1 MPEAGRKE
9 QRQSE
14 ALDGQGLNPLMIGV
28 AKLLPASSR
37 QSGYAFWLDQTR
49 TVHTR
54 TAAAYGLVLRPV

>member
-1 MPEAGRKE
+1 MK
-9 QRQSE
+9 
-14 ALDGQGLNPLMIGV
+14 QGLNPLMIGV

-37 QSGYAFWLDQTR
+37 QSGDAFWLDQTR